1 MIQDISPKVFHN
13 EYEPVSPQA
22 GDPVFIFRQK
32 HVLAAR
38 EPDGTV
44 TYPTAR
50 EFLMQ
55 RLECRLRYLFRIDDQ
70 AYFLYLPED
79 YQDSEELQVIIEGRE
94 FVPLMDVRRSSDM
107 AEMFA
112 CMTAFHLFT
121 WYDKNRFCGR
131 CGKPLQH
138 GERERMLRCPHCGNM
153 VFPMIAPAVIVG
165 VTDGERL
172 LMTKYAH
179 RAYTG
184 WALIAGF
191 CEIGETVEDTV
202 RREVMEEAGVHVKN
216 LRYVDS
222 QPWGSDS
229 NLLIGMFCEAD
240 GDLSIHIDQEEL
252 SQAVWVER
260 ADVPEMKDNH
270 SLTGY
275 MIELFRTGREKDY

>member
-1 MIQDISPKVFHN
+1 MLQDIAPHVFHN
-13 EYEPVSPQA
+13 EYEPALPGGS
-22 GDPVFIFRQK
+22 DTVFIFRQRQ
-32 HVLAAR
+32 VLAAKDSEGR
-38 EPDGTV
+38 ISFPKAGGFKGDK
-44 TYPTAR
+44 
-50 EFLMQ
+50 
-55 RLECRLRYLFRIDDQ
+55 LRYLFRIDSNRF
-70 AYFLYLPED
+70 YLFLPEYSEDDVPVSADGFD
-79 YQDSEELQVIIEGRE
+79 YISIMEARKG
-94 FVPLMDVRRSSDM
+94 SDLT
-107 AEMFA
+107 AMFA
-112 CMTAFHLFT
+112 CMTAYHLFT
-121 WYDKNRFCGR
+121 WYDKNRYCGR
-131 CGKPLQH
+131 CGHPLEH
-138 GERERMLRCPHCGNM
+138 SETMRMLRCPSCGNM
-153 VFPMIAPAVIVG
+153 VFPVIAPAVIVG
-165 VTDGERL
+165 VTDGDRL
-172 LMTKYAH
+172 LMTKYAG
-179 RAYTG
+179 RAYKG

-202 RREVMEEAGVHVKN
+202 HREVMEEAGIQVKN